1 MDQYDNPKA
10 WYVVVR
16 DDDDV
21 VRAGARVMP
30 ATAQWGSHG
39 SCSRRRAGPARRHR
53 ARHHGGIEIGG
64 RAWEITRFVLS
75 PDLTSEERGVC
86 LSQMASGVTE
96 VALRHGASELVCL
109 SHNLLA
115 RTLRGMGFPVERKG
129 ASYRCADDGR
139 DYAVLSMPL
148 SRHMVLS
155 QPATAG
161 LASRPGP
168 AHAPRAAV
176 VQRPRKPSRFGARDP
191 GARGALADRVSPAP
205 PGPESAP
212 RSGPNTRSKIAST
225 CLRWWPGR
233 TALPAPR
240 APGPLPPRVRELLAE
255 VRARLPDLHRVA
267 LHRA

>member
-1 MDQYDNPKA
+1 MDCITFNLAAMHRHGTAFYDFLRIRKRYFVDELGWDLPHDDEVEMDQYDNPTA

-39 SCSRRRAGPARRHR
+39 IMLKDAARGRLGGI
-53 ARHHGGIEIGG
+53 APDIMEGIEIGG
-64 RAWEITRFVLS
+64 RAWEITRFVMS

-176 VQRPRKPSRFGARDP
+176 VH
-191 GARGALADRVSPAP
+191 AP
-205 PGPESAP
+205 QKA
-212 RSGPNTRSKIAST
+212 
-225 CLRWWPGR
+225 
-233 TALPAPR
+233 
-240 APGPLPPRVRELLAE
+240 
-255 VRARLPDLHRVA
+255 
-267 LHRA
+267 